1 MSNFVAEFMIVYET
15 MTLRELLQSVDAE
28 AYASIP
34 LYDELLK
41 TKPEYGSSNRIKVKV
56 LNGEIAVSNVHVGS
70 LGDIVAC
77 PIDVAPDLQ
86 VTKMQLLDA
95 ILNEMSHE
103 GFTETDADDFWD
115 DMMDL
120 RKAKN
125 IRLEHAGVAAGFPSP
140 ADEYRHETLD
150 FNRDYIRHPEA
161 SFYGDV
167 EGDSMKDAGLLD
179 GDRVIIDRAVE
190 PHDGS
195 IVVAWWDGGFTMKFL
210 DLTHRKDGYIE
221 LRPANPDYP
230 VFKVKDPENFQIWGT
245 VIHLIRTFEKL

>member
-34 LYDELLK
+34 LYEELLN
-41 TKPEYGSSNRIKVKV
+41 TKPEYGSGNRIEVK
-56 LNGEIAVSNVHVGS
+56 LINGEIAVSNVHVGS
-70 LGDIVAC
+70 LGDIVAS
-77 PIDVAPDLQ
+77 PIDVATDLQ

-125 IRLEHAGVAAGFPSP
+125 IR
-140 ADEYRHETLD
+140 
-150 FNRDYIRHPEA
+150 
-161 SFYGDV
+161 
-167 EGDSMKDAGLLD
+167 
-179 GDRVIIDRAVE
+179 
-190 PHDGS
+190 
-195 IVVAWWDGGFTMKFL
+195 
-210 DLTHRKDGYIE
+210 
-221 LRPANPDYP
+221 
-230 VFKVKDPENFQIWGT
+230 
-245 VIHLIRTFEKL
+245 

>member
-1 MSNFVAEFMIVYET
+1 MPDFRMFYEYS

-28 AYASIP
+28 TYASIP
-34 LYDELLK
+34 LYEKLLK

-125 IRLEHAGVAAGFPSP
+125 IR
-140 ADEYRHETLD
+140 
-150 FNRDYIRHPEA
+150 
-161 SFYGDV
+161 
-167 EGDSMKDAGLLD
+167 
-179 GDRVIIDRAVE
+179 
-190 PHDGS
+190 
-195 IVVAWWDGGFTMKFL
+195 
-210 DLTHRKDGYIE
+210 
-221 LRPANPDYP
+221 
-230 VFKVKDPENFQIWGT
+230 
-245 VIHLIRTFEKL
+245 

>member
-1 MSNFVAEFMIVYET
+1 MPDFRMFYEYS

-77 PIDVAPDLQ
+77 PVDVAPDLQ

-125 IRLEHAGVAAGFPSP
+125 IR
-140 ADEYRHETLD
+140 
-150 FNRDYIRHPEA
+150 
-161 SFYGDV
+161 
-167 EGDSMKDAGLLD
+167 
-179 GDRVIIDRAVE
+179 
-190 PHDGS
+190 
-195 IVVAWWDGGFTMKFL
+195 
-210 DLTHRKDGYIE
+210 
-221 LRPANPDYP
+221 
-230 VFKVKDPENFQIWGT
+230 
-245 VIHLIRTFEKL
+245 

>member
-41 TKPEYGSSNRIKVKV
+41 TKSEYGSSNRIQVKV

-95 ILNEMSHE
+95 ILKEMSHE
-103 GFTETDADDFWD
+103 GFTETDAEDFWD

-125 IRLEHAGVAAGFPSP
+125 IR
-140 ADEYRHETLD
+140 
-150 FNRDYIRHPEA
+150 
-161 SFYGDV
+161 
-167 EGDSMKDAGLLD
+167 
-179 GDRVIIDRAVE
+179 
-190 PHDGS
+190 
-195 IVVAWWDGGFTMKFL
+195 
-210 DLTHRKDGYIE
+210 
-221 LRPANPDYP
+221 
-230 VFKVKDPENFQIWGT
+230 
-245 VIHLIRTFEKL
+245 

>member
-1 MSNFVAEFMIVYET
+1 MAEFMIVYET

-41 TKPEYGSSNRIKVKV
+41 TKPEYGSSNRILVKV

-95 ILNEMSHE
+95 ILKEMSQE
-103 GFTETDADDFWD
+103 GFTEADADNFWD

-125 IRLEHAGVAAGFPSP
+125 IR
-140 ADEYRHETLD
+140 
-150 FNRDYIRHPEA
+150 
-161 SFYGDV
+161 
-167 EGDSMKDAGLLD
+167 
-179 GDRVIIDRAVE
+179 
-190 PHDGS
+190 
-195 IVVAWWDGGFTMKFL
+195 
-210 DLTHRKDGYIE
+210 
-221 LRPANPDYP
+221 
-230 VFKVKDPENFQIWGT
+230 
-245 VIHLIRTFEKL
+245 

>member
-34 LYDELLK
+34 LYEKLLK
-41 TKPEYGSSNRIKVKV
+41 TKPEYGSDNRIEVKV
-56 LNGEIAVSNVHVGS
+56 LNGEIAVSNVHIGS

-77 PIDVAPDLQ
+77 PVEVAPDLQ

-95 ILNEMSHE
+95 ILKEMSHE

-125 IRLEHAGVAAGFPSP
+125 IR
-140 ADEYRHETLD
+140 
-150 FNRDYIRHPEA
+150 
-161 SFYGDV
+161 
-167 EGDSMKDAGLLD
+167 
-179 GDRVIIDRAVE
+179 
-190 PHDGS
+190 
-195 IVVAWWDGGFTMKFL
+195 
-210 DLTHRKDGYIE
+210 
-221 LRPANPDYP
+221 
-230 VFKVKDPENFQIWGT
+230 
-245 VIHLIRTFEKL
+245 

>member
-28 AYASIP
+28 AYASVP
-34 LYDELLK
+34 LFEELLN
-41 TKPEYGSSNRIKVKV
+41 TKPEYGSDNRIEVKV

-95 ILNEMSHE
+95 ILKEMSHE

-125 IRLEHAGVAAGFPSP
+125 IR
-140 ADEYRHETLD
+140 
-150 FNRDYIRHPEA
+150 
-161 SFYGDV
+161 
-167 EGDSMKDAGLLD
+167 
-179 GDRVIIDRAVE
+179 
-190 PHDGS
+190 
-195 IVVAWWDGGFTMKFL
+195 
-210 DLTHRKDGYIE
+210 
-221 LRPANPDYP
+221 
-230 VFKVKDPENFQIWGT
+230 
-245 VIHLIRTFEKL
+245 

>member
-1 MSNFVAEFMIVYET
+1 MPDFRMFYEYS

-28 AYASIP
+28 AYASVP
-34 LYDELLK
+34 LFDELLK
-41 TKPEYGSSNRIKVKV
+41 TKPEYGSSNRIEVKV

-125 IRLEHAGVAAGFPSP
+125 IR
-140 ADEYRHETLD
+140 
-150 FNRDYIRHPEA
+150 
-161 SFYGDV
+161 
-167 EGDSMKDAGLLD
+167 
-179 GDRVIIDRAVE
+179 
-190 PHDGS
+190 
-195 IVVAWWDGGFTMKFL
+195 
-210 DLTHRKDGYIE
+210 
-221 LRPANPDYP
+221 
-230 VFKVKDPENFQIWGT
+230 
-245 VIHLIRTFEKL
+245 

>member
-1 MSNFVAEFMIVYET
+1 MSNFVAVFMIVYET

-28 AYASIP
+28 AYIGIP

-77 PIDVAPDLQ
+77 PVDVAPDLQ

-95 ILNEMSHE
+95 ILKEMSHE

-125 IRLEHAGVAAGFPSP
+125 IR
-140 ADEYRHETLD
+140 
-150 FNRDYIRHPEA
+150 
-161 SFYGDV
+161 
-167 EGDSMKDAGLLD
+167 
-179 GDRVIIDRAVE
+179 
-190 PHDGS
+190 
-195 IVVAWWDGGFTMKFL
+195 
-210 DLTHRKDGYIE
+210 
-221 LRPANPDYP
+221 
-230 VFKVKDPENFQIWGT
+230 
-245 VIHLIRTFEKL
+245 

>member
-1 MSNFVAEFMIVYET
+1 MSNFVAEFMIVYDT

-41 TKPEYGSSNRIKVKV
+41 TKPEYGSDNRIEVKV

-70 LGDIVAC
+70 LGDIVAS
-77 PIDVAPDLQ
+77 PIDVATDLQ

-95 ILNEMSHE
+95 ILKEMSYE

-125 IRLEHAGVAAGFPSP
+125 IR
-140 ADEYRHETLD
+140 
-150 FNRDYIRHPEA
+150 
-161 SFYGDV
+161 
-167 EGDSMKDAGLLD
+167 
-179 GDRVIIDRAVE
+179 
-190 PHDGS
+190 
-195 IVVAWWDGGFTMKFL
+195 
-210 DLTHRKDGYIE
+210 
-221 LRPANPDYP
+221 
-230 VFKVKDPENFQIWGT
+230 
-245 VIHLIRTFEKL
+245 

>member
-28 AYASIP
+28 AYIGIP

-77 PIDVAPDLQ
+77 PVDVAPDLQ

-95 ILNEMSHE
+95 ILKEMSHE

-125 IRLEHAGVAAGFPSP
+125 IR
-140 ADEYRHETLD
+140 
-150 FNRDYIRHPEA
+150 
-161 SFYGDV
+161 
-167 EGDSMKDAGLLD
+167 
-179 GDRVIIDRAVE
+179 
-190 PHDGS
+190 
-195 IVVAWWDGGFTMKFL
+195 
-210 DLTHRKDGYIE
+210 
-221 LRPANPDYP
+221 
-230 VFKVKDPENFQIWGT
+230 
-245 VIHLIRTFEKL
+245 

>member
-34 LYDELLK
+34 
-41 TKPEYGSSNRIKVKV
+41 EYGSDNRIEVKV
-56 LNGEIAVSNVHVGS
+56 LNGEIAVSNVHIGS

-77 PIDVAPDLQ
+77 PVDVAPDLQ

-95 ILNEMSHE
+95 ILKEMSHE

-125 IRLEHAGVAAGFPSP
+125 IR
-140 ADEYRHETLD
+140 
-150 FNRDYIRHPEA
+150 
-161 SFYGDV
+161 
-167 EGDSMKDAGLLD
+167 
-179 GDRVIIDRAVE
+179 
-190 PHDGS
+190 
-195 IVVAWWDGGFTMKFL
+195 
-210 DLTHRKDGYIE
+210 
-221 LRPANPDYP
+221 
-230 VFKVKDPENFQIWGT
+230 
-245 VIHLIRTFEKL
+245 

>member
-1 MSNFVAEFMIVYET
+1 MPDFRMFYEYS

-34 LYDELLK
+34 LYEKLLK

-56 LNGEIAVSNVHVGS
+56 LNGEIVVSNVHVGS

-95 ILNEMSHE
+95 ILKEMSHE
-103 GFTETDADDFWD
+103 EFTETDADDFWD

-125 IRLEHAGVAAGFPSP
+125 IR
-140 ADEYRHETLD
+140 
-150 FNRDYIRHPEA
+150 
-161 SFYGDV
+161 
-167 EGDSMKDAGLLD
+167 
-179 GDRVIIDRAVE
+179 
-190 PHDGS
+190 
-195 IVVAWWDGGFTMKFL
+195 
-210 DLTHRKDGYIE
+210 
-221 LRPANPDYP
+221 
-230 VFKVKDPENFQIWGT
+230 
-245 VIHLIRTFEKL
+245 

>member
-1 MSNFVAEFMIVYET
+1 MPEFRMIYEYS

-28 AYASIP
+28 TYASIP
-34 LYDELLK
+34 LYEKLLK

-125 IRLEHAGVAAGFPSP
+125 IR
-140 ADEYRHETLD
+140 
-150 FNRDYIRHPEA
+150 
-161 SFYGDV
+161 
-167 EGDSMKDAGLLD
+167 
-179 GDRVIIDRAVE
+179 
-190 PHDGS
+190 
-195 IVVAWWDGGFTMKFL
+195 
-210 DLTHRKDGYIE
+210 
-221 LRPANPDYP
+221 
-230 VFKVKDPENFQIWGT
+230 
-245 VIHLIRTFEKL
+245 

>member
-41 TKPEYGSSNRIKVKV
+41 TKPEYGSDNRIEVKV

-70 LGDIVAC
+70 LGDIVAS
-77 PIDVAPDLQ
+77 PIDVATDLQ

-95 ILNEMSHE
+95 ILKEMSYE

-125 IRLEHAGVAAGFPSP
+125 IR
-140 ADEYRHETLD
+140 
-150 FNRDYIRHPEA
+150 
-161 SFYGDV
+161 
-167 EGDSMKDAGLLD
+167 
-179 GDRVIIDRAVE
+179 
-190 PHDGS
+190 
-195 IVVAWWDGGFTMKFL
+195 
-210 DLTHRKDGYIE
+210 
-221 LRPANPDYP
+221 
-230 VFKVKDPENFQIWGT
+230 
-245 VIHLIRTFEKL
+245 

>member
-125 IRLEHAGVAAGFPSP
+125 IR
-140 ADEYRHETLD
+140 
-150 FNRDYIRHPEA
+150 
-161 SFYGDV
+161 
-167 EGDSMKDAGLLD
+167 
-179 GDRVIIDRAVE
+179 
-190 PHDGS
+190 
-195 IVVAWWDGGFTMKFL
+195 
-210 DLTHRKDGYIE
+210 
-221 LRPANPDYP
+221 
-230 VFKVKDPENFQIWGT
+230 
-245 VIHLIRTFEKL
+245 

>member
-1 MSNFVAEFMIVYET
+1 MFYEYS

-34 LYDELLK
+34 LYEKLLK

-103 GFTETDADDFWD
+103 GFTETGADDFWD

-125 IRLEHAGVAAGFPSP
+125 IR
-140 ADEYRHETLD
+140 
-150 FNRDYIRHPEA
+150 
-161 SFYGDV
+161 
-167 EGDSMKDAGLLD
+167 
-179 GDRVIIDRAVE
+179 
-190 PHDGS
+190 
-195 IVVAWWDGGFTMKFL
+195 
-210 DLTHRKDGYIE
+210 
-221 LRPANPDYP
+221 
-230 VFKVKDPENFQIWGT
+230 
-245 VIHLIRTFEKL
+245 